1 MSLQLIGLLGVG
13 GLVLLMLLR
22 VPVAIALMI
31 VGLLG
36 YIGIDSMTS
45 ALVVMG
51 STPLQIA
58 TEYTLS
64 VVPLFTLMGI
74 LCASMGLSSK
84 LYDAAAACFGRV
96 RGSSALATIGASAA
110 FGAMNGSS
118 LATCATIGKIAVPEM
133 REQGYRDTLIA
144 GSIAAGGTLGILIPP
159 SIIMVV
165 YALITEQSIARLF
178 AAGMIPGVVLAC
190 LYFGAVAVTLLFDR
204 DAAPRGRAL
213 TLRQRLAALTGA
225 WEAAL
230 LFGGTIGGIYAGIFT
245 PTEAASVGV
254 AMALVIGFARGNLT
268 LRSLADALV
277 ETAVTSSVL
286 FLIVLGATFFT
297 YFVTQARIPPT
308 LVEFLG
314 GMGLSPVAV
323 LSLMILFYLVAGC
336 FIDGIGMALATV
348 PVFYPV
354 IVGLGYDPIWFGI
367 LLVVLIEF
375 GAITPP
381 VGMNLFVI
389 KSVAPD
395 LKFSALYGGILPFL
409 GALIIM
415 ILLLIAF
422 PGLAL
427 WLPQVFYG

>member
-1 MSLQLIGLLGVG
+1 MTLQIIGIFGVT
-13 GLVLLMLLR
+13 GLVTLMMLR
-22 VPVAIALMI
+22 VPVAIALML
-31 VGLLG
+31 VGLVG
-36 YIGIDSMTS
+36 YTVIDSASS

-51 STPLQIA
+51 STPFQIA

-74 LCASMGLSSK
+74 LSAFMGLSGR
-84 LYDAAAACFGRV
+84 LYAAAAACFGTV

-118 LATCATIGKIAVPEM
+118 LATCATIGRIAVPEM
-133 REQGYRDTLIA
+133 REQGYKDTLIA

-178 AAGMIPGVVLAC
+178 AAGMIPGVILAF
-190 LYFGAVAVTLLFDR
+190 LYFGAVVVTILMDPS
-204 DAAPRGRAL
+204 AAPHGKSL
-213 TLRQRLAALTGA
+213 SIRQRLRALAGA

-230 LFGGTIGGIYAGIFT
+230 LFGGTIGGIYAGWFT

-254 AMALVIGFARGNLT
+254 ALAMAIGIVRRTLT
-268 LRSLADALV
+268 LRRLLDALV
-277 ETAVTSSVL
+277 ETAVTSAVL

-297 YFVTQARIPPT
+297 FFVTQARIPPS
-308 LVEFLG
+308 LIDFLSG
-314 GMGLSPVAV
+314 YGLSPLMV
-323 LSLMILFYLVAGC
+323 LTMIIIFYLIAGC

-354 IVGLGYDPIWFGI
+354 IVSLGYDPIWFGI
-367 LLVVLIEF
+367 LLVVMIEF

-395 LKFSALYGGILPFL
+395 LKFSALYGGITPFL
-409 GALIIM
+409 GAIVIM
-415 ILLLIAF
+415 IILLIAF
-422 PGLAL
+422 PQIAL
-427 WLPQVFYG
+427 WLPEVFYG